1 MAKKEGCCC
10 PDPSELRV
18 FRLGAEMGDHLS
30 YTVPAGKVLI
40 INAWMTG
47 IMNSNLGYKILRNS
61 EVVAE
66 RSQYHWTQESVTQVF
81 PTGIAFF
88 AGDTF
93 TLESYSSKP
102 TFAYGYERDA

>member
-1 MAKKEGCCC
+1 
-10 PDPSELRV
+10 
-18 FRLGAEMGDHLS
+18 
-30 YTVPAGKVLI
+30 VPAGKVLI

-47 IMNSNLGYKILRNS
+47 IMNSNLGYKILRND

-66 RSQYHWTQESVTQVF
+66 RSQYTSPSDAVTQVF

-93 TLESYSSKP
+93 TLESYPSKP

>member
-1 MAKKEGCCC
+1 MAKKHDGCC
-10 PDPSELRV
+10 PEPSELRV
-18 FRLGAEMGDHLS
+18 FRLGAEMGDHLT
-30 YTVPAGKVLI
+30 YTVPAGKVLV

-47 IMNSNLGYKILRNS
+47 IMNSNLGYKMLRNT

-66 RSQYHWTQESVTQVF
+66 RSQYASTSEPVTQVF

>member
-1 MAKKEGCCC
+1 MAKKKDCEC
-10 PDPSELRV
+10 PAPSELRV
-18 FRLGAEMGDHLS
+18 FRLGAEMGDHLN
-30 YTVPAGKVLI
+30 YVVPAGKVLI

-47 IMNSNLGYKILRNS
+47 IMNSTLGYKILRNS

-66 RSQYHWTQESVTQVF
+66 RSQYTSSQESVAQVF

>member
-1 MAKKEGCCC
+1 MAKKDVCYC
-10 PDPSELRV
+10 PEPSELRV
-18 FRLGAEMGDHLS
+18 FRLSAEMGDHLN

-47 IMNSNLGYKILRNS
+47 TMNSNLGYKILRNN

-66 RSQYHWTQESVTQVF
+66 RTQYTSPVEAVTQVY
-81 PTGIAFF
+81 PTGIAFL